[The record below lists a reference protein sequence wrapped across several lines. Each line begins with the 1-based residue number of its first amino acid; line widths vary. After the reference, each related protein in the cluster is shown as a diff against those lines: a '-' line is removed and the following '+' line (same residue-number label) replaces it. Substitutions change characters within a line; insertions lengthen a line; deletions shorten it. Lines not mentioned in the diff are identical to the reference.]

1 MSLNMRKYYENYWNR
16 ETDVSD
22 GDITTPERKRRL
34 LETLS
39 RHVKAGEYV
48 LDLGCGGVSL
58 PLGCYRRVMLYRGWI
73 YQVMH

>member
-1 MSLNMRKYYENYWNR
+1 MSLNMRKYYENYCNR

-48 LDLGCGGVSL
+48 LDL
-58 PLGCYRRVMLYRGWI
+58 
-73 YQVMH
+73 